1 MYLITWVFFI
11 LNRDLNT
18 VKNSDKLTSLVKEI
32 SPANNVS
39 ELAFGRASCVALL
52 TFITILINLRFVSGF
67 IIYEQLIV
75 SPFSRDMF
83 IILSLFYFILQCITS
98 NMAFYKLN
106 LSLEYLY
113 SLVIFFVMSPLLYL
127 SSSIYSFF
135 FILEVL
141 GVLVVLLFSSLT
153 SSGSQ
158 KNAENSYVSDIVSPA
173 PSRLI
178 TSLFTQFWISF
189 FSTVLIVLFLIVSLF
204 VWNTSLYFELNAII
218 TSQNVIP
225 GTAHSLFIIL
235 WDFLF
240 IFGFFLK
247 AGIAPLHLFKI
258 EVYRGLPF
266 FTIFIYTFLYF
277 LSFFLYFLYVIY
289 WLMPHIIYYNLYI
302 LEVLVIYSVL
312 YLSFTLFSN
321 KHLKTFLALSSILN
335 SLVLFAAILPL
346 SI

>member
-1 MYLITWVFFI
+1 M
-11 LNRDLNT
+11 
-18 VKNSDKLTSLVKEI
+18 
-32 SPANNVS
+32 
-39 ELAFGRASCVALL
+39 
-52 TFITILINLRFVSGF
+52 
-67 IIYEQLIV
+67 IV

-204 VWNTSLYFELNAII
+204 V
-218 TSQNVIP
+218 
-225 GTAHSLFIIL
+225 
-235 WDFLF
+235 
-240 IFGFFLK
+240 
-247 AGIAPLHLFKI
+247 
-258 EVYRGLPF
+258 
-266 FTIFIYTFLYF
+266 
-277 LSFFLYFLYVIY
+277 
-289 WLMPHIIYYNLYI
+289 
-302 LEVLVIYSVL
+302 
-312 YLSFTLFSN
+312 
-321 KHLKTFLALSSILN
+321 
-335 SLVLFAAILPL
+335 
-346 SI
+346 